1 MSAGFFEDLRGE
13 IFGNM
18 STRTGFER
26 APSLAARESFTGYR
40 IARAPDDPH
49 GVPVGTVIA
58 EKYRVERM
66 LGEGAMGIVLAARH
80 LELDELVAVKCIRA
94 AMPWSPD
101 VIARFAREAKAT
113 ARLKSEHIAKVIDVG
128 VSAPVGPFMVME
140 YLEGEDLGAVLKRR
154 GPLPAR
160 RAAEYVMQV
169 CEALAV
175 AHASS
180 VTHRDVKPEN
190 LFLTRHGDLEIIKV
204 LDFGI
209 SKAPLQQG
217 RLFGGEISVKETSV
231 LMGTPLYMSPEQIR
245 SSREV
250 DHRSDLWSLG
260 VVLFELLTGRPAFAG
275 DTVTKVCAL
284 VLEAATPPLSDYCKT
299 APEGFAAVIERCLMK
314 DPNQRY
320 QSAAELA
327 HALLPFAPARARLHA
342 ERATSVLRAPEP
354 NGGDP
359 LPSTLPEGR
368 APRESSLGTAAPT
381 VLGAD
386 IAVRS
391 TQRVPWALVA
401 LASVVFLGLG
411 FLGYRGLRGSAGED
425 AVPAAALARSGA
437 SLGGTREQPG
447 RADAPETKARPS
459 SVQSAE
465 GAAPLIAPALTQGH
479 RPRLEPPRPHGKGRP
494 AAAPTPARVAANDP
508 PPSPPTEPKAA
519 ESEARAPKAR
529 ARLLDDRSPVRLLE

>member
-1 MSAGFFEDLRGE
+1 
-13 IFGNM
+13 M
-18 STRTGFER
+18 STRGGFER
-26 APSLAARESFTGYR
+26 VPSSATGESFTGYR
-40 IARAPDDPH
+40 IARALDEAG
-49 GVPVGTVIA
+49 GVPVGTMIA
-58 EKYRVERM
+58 DKYRVERV

-101 VIARFAREAKAT
+101 VIARFAREAKAS
-113 ARLKSEHIAKVIDVG
+113 ARLKSEHVAKVIDVG
-128 VSAPVGPFMVME
+128 VCAPIGPYMVME

-154 GPLPAR
+154 GPLPVR

-175 AHASS
+175 AHAASI
-180 VTHRDVKPEN
+180 THRDVKPEN
-190 LFLTRHGDLEIIKV
+190 LFLTRHGDLEIVKV

-209 SKAPLQQG
+209 SKAPMQG
-217 RLFGGEISVKETSV
+217 RLFGGEISVKETSF

-275 DTVTKVCAL
+275 DTVTQVCAL
-284 VLEAATPPLSDYCKT
+284 VLEAKTPPLAEYCQN
-299 APEGFAAVIERCLMK
+299 APPELSRIIERCLMK

-327 HALLPFAPARARLHA
+327 NALLPLAPPRARLHA
-342 ERATSVLRAPEP
+342 ERATSVLRAVDP

-368 APRESSLGTAAPT
+368 AVRESNLGTAAPT

-386 IAVRS
+386 ITARGS
-391 TQRVPWALVA
+391 QRTPWGLIA
-401 LASVVFLGLG
+401 LASALCLGLG
-411 FLGYRGLRGSAGED
+411 FLAYRGLFGSGGGD
-425 AVPAAALARSGA
+425 AQATAALAPSGVSPA
-437 SLGGTREQPG
+437 RTGDPPG
-447 RADAPETKARPS
+447 REAPATKARPPL
-459 SVQSAE
+459 AE
-465 GAAPLIAPALTQGH
+465 AEDVGPRVTPALTRAAKAKPEPPRAHGKARGAPAAGAAPA
-479 RPRLEPPRPHGKGRP
+479 KV
-494 AAAPTPARVAANDP
+494 AAAEP
-508 PPSPPTEPKAA
+508 PPSPVVEPPAVA
-519 ESEARAPKAR
+519 NETRPPKAR
-529 ARLLDDRSPVRLLE
+529 ARLLNEQSPVRLLE

>member
-1 MSAGFFEDLRGE
+1 
-13 IFGNM
+13 M
-18 STRTGFER
+18 STRNGFER
-26 APSLAARESFTGYR
+26 APSSATSESFTGYR
-40 IARAPDDPH
+40 IARALDDQQ
-49 GVPVGTVIA
+49 GVPVGTLIA
-58 EKYRVERM
+58 DKYRVERR

-80 LELDELVAVKCIRA
+80 VELDELVAIKCIRA

-101 VIARFAREAKAT
+101 VIARFAREAKAS

-128 VSAPVGPFMVME
+128 VSPPVGPFMVME

-154 GPLPAR
+154 GPLTAR

-175 AHASS
+175 AHAHSI
-180 VTHRDVKPEN
+180 THRDVKPEN

-209 SKAPLQQG
+209 SKAPMQG
-217 RLFGGEISVKETSV
+217 RLFGGELSVKETQV

-284 VLEAATPPLSDYCKT
+284 VLEAATPSLGDYCRG
-299 APEGFAAVIERCLMK
+299 APEGFAGIIERCLMK

-342 ERATSVLRAPEP
+342 ERATSVLRVSEP
-354 NGGDP
+354 NGGEP
-359 LPSTLPEGR
+359 LPSTLPEGPR
-368 APRESSLGTAAPT
+368 ASNLGTAAPT

-386 IAVRS
+386 VTAQRS
-391 TQRVPWALVA
+391 QRAPWALVG

-411 FLGYRGLRGSAGED
+411 FLGFRALRSSSGD
-425 AVPAAALARSGA
+425 AAATRAA
-437 SLGGTREQPG
+437 SLAATGGNREQPG
-447 RADAPETKARPS
+447 RADAPETKARPPS
-459 SVQSAE
+459 LQSAG
-465 GAAPLIAPALTQGH
+465 GAATAVAPALTQKPQ
-479 RPRLEPPRPHGKGRP
+479 PRLEPVRPHGKAR
-494 AAAPTPARVAANDP
+494 AAAPAPLTRVAQNEP
-508 PPSPPTEPKAA
+508 PPSPPPEPKVT
-519 ESEARAPKAR
+519 ESEARAPRSR